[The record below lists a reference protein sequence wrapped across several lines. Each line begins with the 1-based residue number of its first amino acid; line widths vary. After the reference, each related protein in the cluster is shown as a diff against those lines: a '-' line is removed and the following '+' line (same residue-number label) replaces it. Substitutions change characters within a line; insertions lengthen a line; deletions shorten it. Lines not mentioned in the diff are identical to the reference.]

1 MVKALLLLVLMI
13 PALPTRAQTPL
24 PSRKA
29 VLPAPPNVEQALN
42 GLMNPRLLH
51 VPQGTVLYRQLRDT
65 LGNGYARPLPPGDW
79 DLRWVAKVNPR
90 WLAVRW
96 LKGSAPYAAG
106 DTALY
111 YMPAIKGWATIIQL

>member
-1 MVKALLLLVLMI
+1 M
-13 PALPTRAQTPL
+13 PL
-24 PSRKA
+24 PPRKA
-29 VLPAPPNVEQALN
+29 VPAPPVNREQLLTGAV
-42 GLMNPRLLH
+42 NPRLLH

-65 LGNGYARPLPPGDW
+65 LGNRYARPLPPGDW
-79 DLRWVAKVNPR
+79 ELRWVALVNPR

-111 YMPAIKGWATIIQL
+111 YMPAIKGWATIIEL